1 MIMCGIAGFYS
12 TKKINKIEG
21 RLSRMLSVMH
31 HRGPDADG
39 KAVINESL
47 AMGQRRLAIIDLD
60 PRSDQP
66 MYSARGNIFIYNGE
80 VYNYKE
86 IKENL
91 SYSFKTESDT
101 EAILIGIDLKGIDW
115 TLNQCNGM
123 FAFAYYDASSRVMYL
138 ARDRM
143 GIKPLY
149 YYAKEGMIVFASEIK
164 SILSSGL
171 VEARLNEAAIDEYLG
186 NRYVRAPYTFF
197 EDIYQVEPGHY
208 LFIDEECNVKDV
220 EYWHLPEQFNTN
232 TSYDEMGILSE
243 FGEKVQGAIRRR
255 MISDVP
261 LGTYLSGGV
270 DSSLISAIAALNK
283 QESLETFTIGFPE
296 MNEFSF
302 AREVADKY
310 GTHHHELVMTD
321 SNYFGMMEEV
331 IGYKDAPLG
340 VPNEIPLAQMS
351 KELKRYITVVLSGEG
366 ADELMGGYGRIFRS
380 AYDYKNHSDTASDFY
395 DYFISLYEYVPRSF
409 RDKYVKISH
418 GIREDC
424 DKKIRDEFHNTSDE
438 EAIFRFFHNYHVKGL
453 LQRCDSTTM
462 LASVEA
468 RVPFLDHTLIEY
480 TYNCVPYDLKLNWR
494 SDNRKKLAMGL
505 KSVEYS
511 EVFDTPKYLLK
522 ELAYKYLPID
532 VIERKKVGFPVPLD
546 KWIDNLSTE
555 ATEILKDAFWME
567 TDKIEELISECS
579 RMNRGGQILWMM
591 INVELFR
598 KMYFQKE
605 WRY

>member
-1 MIMCGIAGFYS
+1 MCGIAGFS
-12 TKKINKIEG
+12 SVAKIDKIDG
-21 RLSRMLSVMH
+21 RLSRMLSSMY

-39 KAVINESL
+39 KVIINNQL
-47 AMGQRRLAIIDLD
+47 ALGQRRLAIIDLD

-66 MYSARGNIFIYNGE
+66 MYSDRGNIIVYNGE

-86 IKENL
+86 IKSSL
-91 SYSFKTESDT
+91 SYDFKTKSDT
-101 EAILIGIDLKGIDW
+101 EAILVGIDLKGIDW

-123 FAFAYYDASSRVMYL
+123 FAFSFYDVNSHVMYI

-149 YYAKEGMIVFASEIK
+149 YYAKNGLFIFSSEIK
-164 SILSSGL
+164 GILNSGL
-171 VEARLNEAAIDEYLG
+171 VKAELYEDAIDEYLG

-197 EDIYQVEPGHY
+197 KDIYQVLPGHY
-208 LFIDEECNVKDV
+208 LVVDEQCKVRDI

-232 TSYDEMGILSE
+232 KSFDEIGILQE
-243 FGEKVQGAIRRR
+243 FGAKLEESIYRR

-270 DSSLISAIAALNK
+270 DSSLISAVAALK
-283 QESLETFTIGFPE
+283 KSDPLETFTIGFPE
-296 MNEFSF
+296 MNEFSY
-302 AREVADKY
+302 AKEVATKY
-310 GTHHHELVMTD
+310 DTHHHELLMSD
-321 SNYFGMMEEV
+321 SNYFSMMEEV
-331 IGYKDAPLG
+331 IGFKDAPLG
-340 VPNEIPLAQMS
+340 VPNEIPLAHMS
-351 KELKRYITVVLSGEG
+351 KELKKYITVVLSGEG

-380 AYDYKNHSDTASDFY
+380 GFDYMNHPDVAPSFY
-395 DYFISLYEYVPRSF
+395 DYFIDQYEYVPRSF
-409 RDKYVKISH
+409 RNRYVKNKCEIRKKFDEKIKNEFMCTSH
-418 GIREDC
+418 
-424 DKKIRDEFHNTSDE
+424 E

-480 TYNCVPYDLKLNWR
+480 AYNSVPYDLKLNWR
-494 SDNRKKLAMGL
+494 SSNRRQLATSLMA
-505 KSVEYS
+505 KDYS

-522 ELAYKYLPID
+522 ELAYKYLPIN

-546 KWIDNLSTE
+546 RWIEELAKESKL
-555 ATEILKDAFWME
+555 ILKDAYWLA
-567 TDKIEELISECS
+567 TDRLENIIDECS
-579 RMNRGGQILWMM
+579 IINRGGQILWML

>member
-1 MIMCGIAGFYS
+1 MCGIAGFYS
-12 TKKINKIEG
+12 NNIINKIDG
-21 RLSRMLSVMH
+21 RISRMLSSMY

-39 KAVINESL
+39 KAVINDHL
-47 AMGQRRLAIIDLD
+47 ALGQRRLAIIDLD

-66 MYSARGNIFIYNGE
+66 MYSERGNILVYNGE
-80 VYNYKE
+80 VYNFKE
-86 IKENL
+86 IKNNL
-91 SYSFKTESDT
+91 GYSFRTESDT
-101 EAILIGIDLKGIDW
+101 EAILIGIDLKGIEW
-115 TLNQCNGM
+115 TLNQSNGM
-123 FAFAYYDASSRVMYL
+123 FAFAYYDVSSKTMYL

-149 YYAKEGMIVFASEIK
+149 YYAKDGLVVFASEIK
-164 SILSSGL
+164 SILNSGL
-171 VEARLNEAAIDEYLG
+171 VDVKLNEDAIDEYLG

-197 EDIYQVEPGHY
+197 QDIYQVMPGHF
-208 LFIDEECNVKDV
+208 LIVDDECTVKDV

-232 TSYDEMGILSE
+232 KNYDEIGILAE
-243 FGEKVQGAIRRR
+243 FGSKVQGAIRRR
-255 MISDVP
+255 MVSDVP

-283 QESLETFTIGFPE
+283 TEPLETFTIGFPE
-296 MNEFSF
+296 MNEFSY
-302 AREVADKY
+302 AKEVADRY
-310 GTHHHELVMTD
+310 GTHHHELIMTN
-321 SNYFGMMEEV
+321 SNYFSLMEEV
-331 IGYKDAPLG
+331 IGFKDAPLG

-351 KELKRYITVVLSGEG
+351 KELKKYITVVLSGEG

-380 AYDYKNHSDTASDFY
+380 AYDYMNHSDIAPSFY
-395 DYFISLYEYVPRSF
+395 DYFIRLYEYVPRSF
-409 RDKYVKISH
+409 RDRYIKSGH
-418 GIREDC
+418 GIREKC
-424 DKKIRDEFHNTSDE
+424 DKTIKLEFSNTTDE
-438 EAIFRFFHNYHVKGL
+438 ESIFRFFHNYHVKGL

-480 TYNCVPYDLKLNWR
+480 VYNSVPYDLKLNWR
-494 SDNRKKLAMGL
+494 SGNRKKLAATL
-505 KSVEYS
+505 TSKEYS

-522 ELAYKYLPID
+522 ELAYQYLPID

-546 KWIDNLSTE
+546 KWIDDLSIE
-555 ATEILKDAFWME
+555 AKGILKDAFWLKTE
-567 TDKIEELISECS
+567 KIDEIISECGNI
-579 RMNRGGQILWMM
+579 NRGGQILWML

>member
-1 MIMCGIAGFYS
+1 MCGIAGFS
-12 TKKINKIEG
+12 SLNKLNKIDG
-21 RLSRMLSVMH
+21 RLSRMLSSMH

-39 KAVINESL
+39 KAVVNDNL
-47 AMGQRRLAIIDLD
+47 ALGQRRLAIIDLD

-66 MYSARGNIFIYNGE
+66 MYSERGNILVYNGE

-86 IKENL
+86 IKNNL
-91 SYSFKTESDT
+91 SYAFKTESDT

-123 FAFAYYDASSRVMYL
+123 FAFSYYDVTSHTMYL
-138 ARDRM
+138 SRDRM

-149 YYAKEGMIVFASEIK
+149 YYAKDGLFVFASEIK
-164 SILSSGL
+164 GILNSGL
-171 VEARLNEAAIDEYLG
+171 VKAELYEDAIDEYLG
-186 NRYVRAPYTFF
+186 NRYIRAPYTFF
-197 EDIYQVEPGHY
+197 KDIYQVMPGHY
-208 LFIDEECNVKDV
+208 LIIDDQLNIKDV

-232 TSYDEMGILSE
+232 TNYDEMGILSE
-243 FGEKVQGAIRRR
+243 FGEKVQGAIQRR

-270 DSSLISAIAALNK
+270 DSSLISAVAALNK
-283 QESLETFTIGFPE
+283 NDPLETFTIGFPE
-296 MNEFSF
+296 MNEFSY
-302 AREVADKY
+302 AKEVADKY
-310 GTHHHELVMTD
+310 GTHHHELVMTN

-331 IGYKDAPLG
+331 IGFKDAPLG

-351 KELKRYITVVLSGEG
+351 RELKKFITVVLSGEG

-380 AYDYKNHSDTASDFY
+380 GYDYKNHSDVAPSFY
-395 DYFISLYEYVPRSF
+395 DYFISLYEYVPRTF
-409 RDKYVKISH
+409 RDNYIKSKH
-418 GIREDC
+418 EIRERC
-424 DKKIRDEFHNTSDE
+424 DEQIRREFDSTYDE
-438 EAIFRFFHNYHVKGL
+438 EAVFRFFHNYHVKGL

-480 TYNCVPYDLKLNWR
+480 AYNSVPYDLKLNWR
-494 SDNRKKLAMGL
+494 SGNRKLLAQSL
-505 KSVEYS
+505 TSKEYS

-546 KWIDNLSTE
+546 KWIDDLSTE
-555 ATEILKDAFWME
+555 AKGILKDAYWLE
-567 TDKIEELISECS
+567 TEKLDDVIAECG
-579 RMNRGGQILWMM
+579 RINRGGQILWML

>member
-1 MIMCGIAGFYS
+1 MCGIAGFS
-12 TKKINKIEG
+12 SVGKIDKIDG
-21 RLSRMLSVMH
+21 RLSRMLSSMY

-39 KAVINESL
+39 KVIINNQL
-47 AMGQRRLAIIDLD
+47 ALGQRRLAIIDLD

-66 MYSARGNIFIYNGE
+66 MYSDRGNIIVYNGE
-80 VYNYKE
+80 VYNYKD
-86 IKENL
+86 IKNNL
-91 SYSFKTESDT
+91 SYDFKTKSDT

-115 TLNQCNGM
+115 TINQCNGM
-123 FAFAYYDASSRVMYL
+123 FAFSYYDVNSHVMYI

-149 YYAKEGMIVFASEIK
+149 YYAKEGLFVFSSEIK
-164 SILSSGL
+164 GILNSGFVKAEL
-171 VEARLNEAAIDEYLG
+171 YEDAIDEYLG

-197 EDIYQVEPGHY
+197 KDIYQVLPGHY
-208 LFIDEECNVKDV
+208 LVVDEQCKVSDI

-232 TSYDEMGILSE
+232 KSFDEIGILQE
-243 FGEKVQGAIRRR
+243 FGAKLEESICRR

-270 DSSLISAIAALNK
+270 DSSLISAVAALNK
-283 QESLETFTIGFPE
+283 SDPLETFTIGFPE
-296 MNEFSF
+296 MNEFSY
-302 AREVADKY
+302 AKEVATKY
-310 GTHHHELVMTD
+310 GTHHHELLMSD
-321 SNYFGMMEEV
+321 SNYFSMMEEV
-331 IGYKDAPLG
+331 IGFKDAPLG
-340 VPNEIPLAQMS
+340 VPNEIPLTHMS
-351 KELKRYITVVLSGEG
+351 KELKKFITVVLSGEG

-380 AYDYKNHSDTASDFY
+380 GFDYTNHPDVAPSFY
-395 DYFISLYEYVPRSF
+395 DYFIGQYEYVPRSF
-409 RDKYVKISH
+409 RNKYVKNKCE
-418 GIREDC
+418 IREIFDE
-424 DKKIRDEFHNTSDE
+424 KIKNEFMCTSHE

-480 TYNCVPYDLKLNWR
+480 VYNNVPYDLKLNWR
-494 SDNRKKLAMGL
+494 SSNRRQLASGL
-505 KSVEYS
+505 MAKDYS

-522 ELAYKYLPID
+522 ELAYKYLPIN

-546 KWIDNLSTE
+546 EWINELAKESKLV
-555 ATEILKDAFWME
+555 LKDAYWLATNRLE
-567 TDKIEELISECS
+567 DIINECS
-579 RMNRGGQILWMM
+579 IINRGGQILWML

>member
-1 MIMCGIAGFYS
+1 MCGIAGFFS
-12 TKKINKIEG
+12 TSKINKIDG
-21 RLSRMLSVMH
+21 RLSRMLSVMY

-39 KAVINESL
+39 KAVVNDHL
-47 AMGQRRLAIIDLD
+47 AFGHRRLAIIDLD

-66 MYSARGNIFIYNGE
+66 MCSERGSVFVYNGE

-86 IKENL
+86 IKNNL
-91 SYSFKTESDT
+91 SYSFRTESDT

-123 FAFAYYDASSRVMYL
+123 FAFSYYDASSQTIYL

-149 YYAKEGMIVFASEIK
+149 YYARNGLLVFASEIK
-164 SILSSGL
+164 SILNCGL
-171 VEARLNEAAIDEYLG
+171 VEAKFNKEAIDEYLG

-197 EDIYQVEPGHY
+197 EDIYQVMPGHY
-208 LFIDEECNVKDV
+208 LIVDKDCNIRDV

-232 TSYDEMGILSE
+232 TNYDEMGILSE
-243 FGEKVQGAIRRR
+243 FGSKIQGAIQRR

-270 DSSLISAIAALNK
+270 DSSLISAIAAINK
-283 QESLETFTIGFPE
+283 SDPLETFTIGFPE
-296 MNEFSF
+296 MNEFSY
-302 AREVADKY
+302 ANLVAEKY
-310 GTHHHELVMTD
+310 RTHHHELVMTN
-321 SNYFGMMEEV
+321 SNYFSMMEEV
-331 IGYKDAPLG
+331 ISFKDAPLG

-351 KELKRYITVVLSGEG
+351 KELKKFITVVLSGEG

-380 AYDYKNHSDTASDFY
+380 AYDFQNHPELSESFY
-395 DYFISLYEYVPRSF
+395 DYFIDLYEYVPRSF
-409 RDKYVKISH
+409 RDRYINSGH
-418 GIREDC
+418 YIRE
-424 DKKIRDEFHNTSDE
+424 KSDE
-438 EAIFRFFHNYHVKGL
+438 TIRKEFAETSGEEAVFRFFHNYHVKGL

-480 TYNCVPYDLKLNWR
+480 VYNSVPYDLKLNWR
-494 SDNRKKLAMGL
+494 SGNRRQLAQKLTS
-505 KSVEYS
+505 KEYS

-546 KWIDNLSTE
+546 KWIDELATE
-555 ATEILKDAFWME
+555 AKDILKNASWLDAE
-567 TDKIEELISECS
+567 KLDEVIGVCGRI
-579 RMNRGGQILWMM
+579 NRGGQILWML
-591 INVELFR
+591 INIELFR
-598 KMYFQKE
+598 KMYFYKE

>member
-1 MIMCGIAGFYS
+1 MY
-12 TKKINKIEG
+12 
-21 RLSRMLSVMH
+21 

-39 KAVINESL
+39 KAIVNDHL
-47 AMGQRRLAIIDLD
+47 ALGQRRLAIIDLD

-66 MYSARGNIFIYNGE
+66 MYSERGNIFVYNGE

-86 IKENL
+86 IKSNL
-91 SYSFKTESDT
+91 SYAFKTESDT

-123 FAFAYYDASSRVMYL
+123 FAFSYYDVSSHTMYL

-143 GIKPLY
+143 GVKPLY
-149 YYAKEGMIVFASEIK
+149 YYAKDGILVFASEIK
-164 SILSSGL
+164 SILNSGL
-171 VEARLNEAAIDEYLG
+171 IEARLNEDAIDEYLG

-197 EDIYQVEPGHY
+197 EDIYQVMPGHY
-208 LFIDEECNVKDV
+208 LIVDEECNIKDV
-220 EYWHLPEQFNTN
+220 EYWHLPEQFNINTN
-232 TSYDEMGILSE
+232 YDEMGILTE
-243 FGEKVQGAIRRR
+243 FGDKIQKAIQCR

-270 DSSLISAIAALNK
+270 DSSLISAVAAMSK
-283 QESLETFTIGFPE
+283 KDPLETFTIGFPE
-296 MNEFSF
+296 MNEFTY
-302 AREVADKY
+302 AQEVADKY
-310 GTHHHELVMTD
+310 NTHHHELVMTN
-321 SNYFGMMEEV
+321 SNYFSMMEEV

-351 KELKRYITVVLSGEG
+351 KELKKYITVVLSGEG

-380 AYDYKNHSDTASDFY
+380 AYDYKNHPELGASFY
-395 DYFISLYEYVPRSF
+395 DYFINLYEYVPRSF
-409 RDKYVKISH
+409 RDKYIKSNI
-418 GIREDC
+418 GIREKC
-424 DKKIRDEFHNTSDE
+424 DETIRKEFGNTSNE
-438 EAIFRFFHNYHVKGL
+438 EAVFRFFHNYHVKGL

-468 RVPFLDHTLIEY
+468 RVPFLDYTLIEY
-480 TYNCVPYDLKLNWR
+480 VYNSVPYDLKLNWR
-494 SDNRKKLAMGL
+494 SGNRRLLAQNL
-505 KSVEYS
+505 TSKEYS

-546 KWIDNLSTE
+546 KWIDDLSKE
-555 ATEILKDAFWME
+555 AKGILKDADWLKTE
-567 TDKIEELISECS
+567 KLDEVIDECG
-579 RMNRGGQILWMM
+579 RINRGGQILWMM

-598 KMYFQKE
+598 KIYFSKE

>member
-1 MIMCGIAGFYS
+1 MCGIAGFFS
-12 TKKINKIEG
+12 TRKISKIDG
-21 RLSRMLSVMH
+21 RLSRMLSVMY

-39 KAVINESL
+39 KAVVNDQL
-47 AMGQRRLAIIDLD
+47 ALGQRRLAIIDLD

-66 MYSARGNIFIYNGE
+66 MYSERGNIIIYNGE

-86 IKENL
+86 IKNNL
-91 SYSFKTESDT
+91 SYSFRTESDT

-123 FAFAYYDASSRVMYL
+123 FAFSYYDVSSQTIYL

-143 GIKPLY
+143 GIKPLF
-149 YYAKEGMIVFASEIK
+149 YYARDGLLVFASEIK
-164 SILSSGL
+164 SILNSGL
-171 VEARLNEAAIDEYLG
+171 VEAKLNEDAIDEYLG

-197 EDIYQVEPGHY
+197 KDINQVMPGHY
-208 LFIDEECNVKDV
+208 LIVDKDCNIKDV

-232 TSYDEMGILSE
+232 TNYDEMGILSE
-243 FGEKVQGAIRRR
+243 FGSKIQRAIQRR

-270 DSSLISAIAALNK
+270 DSSLISAIASLNK
-283 QESLETFTIGFPE
+283 SEPLETFTIGFPE
-296 MNEFSF
+296 MNEFSY
-302 AREVADKY
+302 ANEVAEKY
-310 GTHHHELVMTD
+310 KTHHHELVMTN
-321 SNYFGMMEEV
+321 SNYFSMMEEV
-331 IGYKDAPLG
+331 IGFKDSPLG

-351 KELKRYITVVLSGEG
+351 KELKKFITVVLSGEG

-380 AYDYKNHSDTASDFY
+380 AYDYHNHSEVAASFY
-395 DYFISLYEYVPRSF
+395 DYFITLYEYVPRAF
-409 RDKYVKISH
+409 RDRYIKSTH
-418 GIREDC
+418 SIREKC
-424 DKKIRDEFHNTSDE
+424 DGAIRKEFAQTTDE
-438 EAIFRFFHNYHVKGL
+438 EAVFRFFHNYHVKGL

-480 TYNCVPYDLKLNWR
+480 VYNCVPYDLKLNWR
-494 SDNRKKLAMGL
+494 SGNRRQLAQKLTS
-505 KSVEYS
+505 KEYS

-546 KWIDNLSTE
+546 KWIDDLSTE
-555 ATEILKDAFWME
+555 AKGILKNASWLDTNKLDE
-567 TDKIEELISECS
+567 IIVECS
-579 RMNRGGQILWMM
+579 RINRGGQILWML

-598 KMYFQKE
+598 KMYFCKE

>member
-1 MIMCGIAGFYS
+1 MCGIAGFFS
-12 TKKINKIEG
+12 TRKIDKIDG
-21 RLSRMLSVMH
+21 RISRMLSVMY

-39 KAVINESL
+39 KAVVNDHL
-47 AMGQRRLAIIDLD
+47 ALGQRRLAIIDLD

-66 MYSARGNIFIYNGE
+66 MYSERGNIFVYNGE

-115 TLNQCNGM
+115 TLNQLNGM
-123 FAFAYYDASSRVMYL
+123 FAFSYYDVNSQSMYI

-149 YYAKEGMIVFASEIK
+149 YYAKDGVLVFASEIK
-164 SILSSGL
+164 SILNSGL
-171 VEARLNEAAIDEYLG
+171 VEAKLNESAIDEYLG
-186 NRYVRAPYTFF
+186 NRYIRAPYTFF
-197 EDIYQVEPGHY
+197 EDIYQVMPGHY
-208 LFIDEECNVKDV
+208 LIIDNECNIKDV

-232 TSYDEMGILSE
+232 TNYDEVGILNE
-243 FGEKVQGAIRRR
+243 FGSMIEGAIQRR

-270 DSSLISAIAALNK
+270 DSSLISAVAALNK
-283 QESLETFTIGFPE
+283 SEPLETFTIGFPE

-302 AREVADKY
+302 AQEVADKY
-310 GTHHHELVMTD
+310 STHHHELIMTN
-321 SNYFGMMEEV
+321 SNYFSMMEEV
-331 IGYKDAPLG
+331 ISYKDAPLG

-351 KELKRYITVVLSGEG
+351 KELKKYITVVLSGEG

-380 AYDYKNHSDTASDFY
+380 AYDYSNHPEMAPSFY
-395 DYFISLYEYVPRSF
+395 DYFIGLYEYVPRVF
-409 RDKYVKISH
+409 RDKYVTSNH
-418 GIREDC
+418 EIRESC
-424 DKKIRDEFHNTSDE
+424 DKAIRTEFGNTSNE

-468 RVPFLDHTLIEY
+468 RVPFLDYTLIEY
-480 TYNCVPYDLKLNWR
+480 VYNSVPYDLKLKWR
-494 SDNRKKLAMGL
+494 SDNRRQLAQNL
-505 KSVEYS
+505 TSNQYS

-546 KWIDNLSTE
+546 KWIDDLATE
-555 ATEILKDAFWME
+555 AKGILKDADWLKTE
-567 TDKIEELISECS
+567 KLDEIIAEC
-579 RMNRGGQILWMM
+579 NVIAHGGQILWML

-598 KMYFQKE
+598 KMYFLKE

>member
-1 MIMCGIAGFYS
+1 MCGIAGFFS
-12 TKKINKIEG
+12 TRKINKING
-21 RLSRMLSVMH
+21 RISRMLSVMY

-39 KAVINESL
+39 KAVINDYMAL
-47 AMGQRRLAIIDLD
+47 GQRRLAIIDLD

-66 MYSARGNIFIYNGE
+66 MYSDRGNIFVYNGE

-101 EAILIGIDLKGIDW
+101 EAILVGIDFKGIDW
-115 TLNQCNGM
+115 TLNQLNGM
-123 FAFAYYDASSRVMYL
+123 YAFSYYDVTSKTMYI

-149 YYAKEGMIVFASEIK
+149 YYAKDGLLVFASEIK

-171 VEARLNEAAIDEYLG
+171 VEAKLNESAIDEYLG
-186 NRYVRAPYTFF
+186 NRYIRAPYTFF
-197 EDIYQVEPGHY
+197 EDIYQVMPGHY
-208 LFIDEECNVKDV
+208 LIVDSECNIKDV

-232 TSYDEMGILSE
+232 TNYDEVGILTE
-243 FGEKVQGAIRRR
+243 FGSMIEGAIRRR

-270 DSSLISAIAALNK
+270 DSSLISAIAAINK
-283 QESLETFTIGFPE
+283 TEPLETFTIGFPE

-302 AREVADKY
+302 AQEVADKY
-310 GTHHHELVMTD
+310 KTNHHELVMTN
-321 SNYFGMMEEV
+321 SNYFSMMEEV
-331 IGYKDAPLG
+331 IGFKDAPLG

-351 KELKRYITVVLSGEG
+351 KELKKYITVVLSGEG

-380 AYDYKNHSDTASDFY
+380 AFDYQNHPELAGSFY
-395 DYFISLYEYVPRSF
+395 DYFIGLYEYVPRAF
-409 RDKYVKISH
+409 RDRYIKSERE
-418 GIREDC
+418 IREKC
-424 DKKIRDEFHNTSDE
+424 DNRIRAEFNDTSNE

-468 RVPFLDHTLIEY
+468 RVPFLDYTLIEY
-480 TYNCVPYDLKLNWR
+480 VYNSVPYDLKLNWR
-494 SDNRKKLAMGL
+494 SDNRRQLAQKLTSN
-505 KSVEYS
+505 KYS

-546 KWIDNLSTE
+546 KWINDLAAE
-555 ATEILKDAFWME
+555 ANEILKEADWLKKEKLDDIIME
-567 TDKIEELISECS
+567 CNKIAH
-579 RMNRGGQILWMM
+579 GGQILWML

>member
-1 MIMCGIAGFYS
+1 MCGIAGFFS
-12 TKKINKIEG
+12 TKKINKIDG
-21 RLSRMLSVMH
+21 RISRMLSAMY

-39 KAVINESL
+39 KAIVNEHL
-47 AMGQRRLAIIDLD
+47 ALGQRRLAIIDID

-66 MYSARGNIFIYNGE
+66 MYSERGNIFVYNGE

-86 IKENL
+86 IKRNL
-91 SYSFKTESDT
+91 SYSFRTESDT

-123 FAFAYYDASSRVMYL
+123 FAFSYYDVFSHTMYL

-149 YYAKEGMIVFASEIK
+149 YYAKDGLLVFASEIK
-164 SILSSGL
+164 SILNSGL
-171 VEARLNEAAIDEYLG
+171 VEAKLNESAIDEYLG

-197 EDIYQVEPGHY
+197 EDIYQVMPGHY
-208 LFIDEECNVKDV
+208 LIVNEDGNIKDI

-232 TSYDEMGILSE
+232 NNYDEMGILTEFSE
-243 FGEKVQGAIRRR
+243 RIRRAIQCR
-255 MISDVP
+255 MVSDVP

-270 DSSLISAIAALNK
+270 DSSLISAVAAMSK
-283 QESLETFTIGFPE
+283 SEPLETFTIGFPE
-296 MNEFSF
+296 MNEFTY
-302 AREVADKY
+302 AQKVADKY
-310 GTHHHELVMTD
+310 KTHHHEFVMTN

-331 IGYKDAPLG
+331 IRSKDAPLG

-351 KELKRYITVVLSGEG
+351 KELKKYITVVLSGEG

-380 AYDYKNHSDTASDFY
+380 AYDYKNHPESANSFY
-395 DYFISLYEYVPRSF
+395 DYFIDLYEYVPRSF
-409 RDKYVKISH
+409 RDKYIKSSIE
-418 GIREDC
+418 IREKC
-424 DKKIRDEFHNTSDE
+424 DEAIRKEFDNTSDE
-438 EAIFRFFHNYHVKGL
+438 EAVFRFFHNYHVKGL

-468 RVPFLDHTLIEY
+468 RVPFMDYTLIEY
-480 TYNCVPYDLKLNWR
+480 VYNSVPYDLKLRWR
-494 SDNRKKLAMGL
+494 SENRRRLAQGL
-505 KSVEYS
+505 ISKEYS

-522 ELAYKYLPID
+522 ELAYNYLPID

-546 KWIDNLSTE
+546 KWIDNLAIE
-555 ATEILKDAFWME
+555 AKEILKDANWLK
-567 TDKIEELISECS
+567 TEELDRVIDECGRIS
-579 RMNRGGQILWMM
+579 RGGQILWMM

-598 KMYFQKE
+598 LMYFGKK